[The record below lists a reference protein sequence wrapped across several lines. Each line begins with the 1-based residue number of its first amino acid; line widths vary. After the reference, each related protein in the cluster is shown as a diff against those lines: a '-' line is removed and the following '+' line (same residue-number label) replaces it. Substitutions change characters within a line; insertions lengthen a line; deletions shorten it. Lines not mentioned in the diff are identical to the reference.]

1 MPEKRSP
8 DGLLITLE
16 LICFIDMQ
24 QAVDLGHEETVM
36 ELLNQTL
43 ADVMHYFD

>member
-1 MPEKRSP
+1 
-8 DGLLITLE
+8 
-16 LICFIDMQ
+16 MQ

-43 ADVMHYFD
+43 DDVIHYFY